1 MLPND
6 RVLSGNSGPAHALF
20 FLPGHVLFL
29 FVCILISSKGSAF
42 QQEVH
47 WDKRALGIR
56 HPFNL

>member
-1 MLPND
+1 MP
-6 RVLSGNSGPAHALF
+6 F